1 MEQDPHL
8 LVYRASA
15 GSGKTFT
22 LAVEYIRQL
31 IEDPFAYRRIL
42 AVTFTN
48 KATTEMKERI
58 LSQLYGIAHHDPAS
72 EGYLNKILERSTKTE
87 KEIREAAAQALKN
100 IIHDY
105 SRFRIET
112 IDSFFQSV
120 MRNLA
125 RELELGANL
134 NIELN
139 NNDVLSDA
147 VDSMIEKLDR
157 RSPVLHWLLEY
168 IENRISDNSRW
179 NVSGEIKS
187 FGKNIFNE
195 VYLEK
200 GQNLREKLVD
210 TSFIAGY
217 RKELN
222 QLKQE
227 TEEIMKGFNQ
237 HFIEVLQQHGLD
249 PLDLKNGKSGISSYF
264 RKLDSGYFKEDA
276 RNATVEKCLAAPE
289 NWAAKTSKKKDDII
303 ALAQSE
309 LMEILATAE
318 QLRPKANL
326 KVNSCALA
334 SRYLYNL
341 PLLVYID
348 KEVRQL
354 NEAHNRFLLS
364 DTNALLHS
372 LIREGDASFIYEK
385 IGTTI
390 DIVMIDEFQD
400 TSRLQWENFH
410 LLLEECLAQKDGSLI
425 VGDIKQSIYRWR
437 NGDWKILA
445 GLDRDPGFR
454 VHTQTLDTNWR
465 SEANI
470 IHFNNLF
477 FQETCR
483 QLSLGDSSIG
493 KEEYPQILDIYQDV
507 AQKTPKEGKGF
518 VRISLVPDNKGER
531 SSYQENVLQQ
541 LTAQVDELVQ
551 SGIPENKIAI
561 LIRKNNLIPL
571 IADYFD
577 KHTDYRIVSDEAF
590 CMDASTAV
598 CMLVDCLRYLANP
611 DDRIACARLAVAY
624 QRDILGKEIDLN
636 TVLLNQVED
645 YLPHA
650 FVEQAEKWRL
660 LPLYELLE
668 QLFILFGMKSIPR
681 QDAYICAF
689 YDAVTEY
696 LKNKSS
702 ELTAFITY
710 WDETLH
716 CKTIPSGEPSGIRI
730 LSIHKSKGLEFHT
743 VLLPFCDW
751 KTENETNNHLIWCT
765 VPQNQQVA
773 PVFNE
778 LDLIPVNYSSGMKES
793 VFSDS
798 YLEEQHNLWVDNM
811 NLLYVAFTRACENL
825 FVWGK
830 ENGTGTV
837 SQWLQSS
844 LLQLSAQDKVQRRDG
859 DAAPKEDCGEEP
871 ATTTI
876 FEYGSFVA
884 PEIGDQTKQERKTD
898 NRLTAPRITIPV
910 SLDTLQ
916 EQTDI
921 EFRQSNRSAAF
932 IDTEGDEEEVS
943 YADRGSLL
951 HYLFAC
957 IRQTDDLESALEQL
971 RFEGL
976 FRSEEEEAQVARIA
990 RKILEMP
997 QVRDWFGGDW
1007 DVYNE
1012 CTIISPTDDGGV
1024 RSERPDRVMKKE
1036 DRLVVIDFKFARK
1049 NPRHAEQVR
1058 QYMELL
1064 HEMGYPNVNGYL
1076 LYGYSQELEEI
1087 TE

>member
-1 MEQDPHL
+1 MEQAPHL

-22 LAVEYIRQL
+22 LAVEYIHLL

-58 LSQLYGIAHHDPAS
+58 LSQLYGIAHKDPAS
-72 EGYLNKILERSTKTE
+72 ESYLHKIQERSTKTE
-87 KEIREAAAQALKN
+87 AEIREAAAMALKN

-200 GQNLREKLVD
+200 GQHLREKLAD
-210 TSFIAGY
+210 TSFVAGY

-222 QLKQE
+222 ELKQE

-237 HFIEVLQQHGLD
+237 HFLEVLQQHGLD
-249 PLDLKNGKSGISSYF
+249 PLELKSGRSGISSYF
-264 RKLDSGYFKEDA
+264 RKLESGYFKEDA
-276 RNATVEKCLAAPE
+276 RNATVEKCLESPE
-289 NWAAKTSKKKDDII
+289 NWASKTSKRKDEII

-309 LMEILATAE
+309 LIEILATAE

-364 DTNALLHS
+364 DTNTLLHG
-372 LIREGDASFIYEK
+372 LIHEGDASFIYEK

-390 DIVMIDEFQD
+390 DVVMIDEFQD

-445 GLDRDPGFR
+445 NLDHDPSFR
-454 VHTQTLDTNWR
+454 VHTEPLNTNWR
-465 SEANI
+465 SEGNI

-477 FQETCR
+477 FQEAS
-483 QLSLGDSSIG
+483 QKLSKGDSSIG
-493 KEEYPQILDIYQDV
+493 KEEFPQIKSIYGDVVQD
-507 AQKTPKEGKGF
+507 AQKEGKGF
-518 VRISLVPDNKGER
+518 VRVTLVPGSHGNEA
-531 SSYQENVLQQ
+531 YQESVLRE

-551 SGIPENKIAI
+551 SGIPANKIAI

-577 KHTDYRIVSDEAF
+577 KHTKYHIVSDEAF
-590 CMDASTAV
+590 CLDASTAV

-624 QRDILGKEIDLN
+624 QRDVLGQDIDLN
-636 TVLLNQVED
+636 TVLLNQVEN
-645 YLPHA
+645 YLPRP
-650 FVEQAEKWRL
+650 FVEQVEKWRL

-668 QLFILFGMKSIPR
+668 QLFILFEMKRIPK

-696 LKNKSS
+696 LQNRSS

-716 CKTIPSGEPSGIRI
+716 GKTIPSGELSGIRI

-751 KTENETNNHLIWCT
+751 KCENETTNHLIWCT
-765 VPQNQQVA
+765 VPQDQQVA

-793 VFSDS
+793 VFRDS

-825 FVWGK
+825 FIWGK

-837 SQWLQSS
+837 SQWMQAT
-844 LLQLSAQDKVQRRDG
+844 LLELSQQHKVQCRNG
-859 DAAPKEDCGEEP
+859 ETVPEEGSEDEP
-871 ATTTI
+871 VTTTI
-876 FEYGSFVA
+876 FEFGC
-884 PEIGDQTKQERKTD
+884 QTTPTANEKDKAERKGTG
-898 NRLTAPRITIPV
+898 NRLTAPRTAVPI
-910 SLDTLQ
+910 SLESLQ

-932 IDTEGDEEEVS
+932 IDTEGDEDEVS

-957 IRQTDDLESALEQL
+957 IRQVNDLEGALEQL

-1007 DVYNE
+1007 EVYNE

-1064 HEMGYPNVNGYL
+1064 HEMGYPNVSGYL
-1076 LYGYSQELEEI
+1076 LYGYTQELEEI

>member
-58 LSQLYGIAHHDPAS
+58 LSQLYGIAHKDPAS
-72 EGYLNKILERSTKTE
+72 DGYLNKIREHSSKSDT
-87 KEIREAAAQALKN
+87 EIREAAAQALKN

-139 NNDVLSDA
+139 NGEVLSDA

-187 FGKNIFNE
+187 FGRNIFNE

-200 GQNLREKLVD
+200 GQNLREKLGN
-210 TSFIAGY
+210 TQFIAGY
-217 RKELN
+217 RKRLN

-227 TEEIMKGFNQ
+227 TEESMQGFSQ
-237 HFIEVLQQHGLD
+237 HFEEVLQQHGLE
-249 PLDLKNGKSGISSYF
+249 PNDLKSGRNGIGSYF
-264 RKLDSGYFKEDA
+264 RKLANGNFKEDV
-276 RNATVEKCLAAPE
+276 RNATVEKCLEAPE
-289 NWAAKTSKKKDDII
+289 NWTTKTSVNKDVII
-303 ALAQSE
+303 GLAQSE
-309 LMEILATAE
+309 LMETLATAE
-318 QLRPKANL
+318 ELRPRANL
-326 KVNSCALA
+326 KVNSCSLA

-341 PLLVYID
+341 PLLVHID
-348 KEVRQL
+348 QEVRLL

-364 DTNALLHS
+364 DTNALLHG

-390 DIVMIDEFQD
+390 DVVMIDEFQD
-400 TSRLQWENFH
+400 TSRMQWENFH

-437 NGDWKILA
+437 NGDWRILA
-445 GLDRDPGFR
+445 GLDRDPSFR
-454 VHTQTLDTNWR
+454 VRTQTLDTNWR

-477 FQETCR
+477 FEETCR
-483 QLSLGDSSIG
+483 QLAQEDASIG
-493 KEEYPQILDIYQDV
+493 KEGYPQILDIYQDV
-507 AQKTPKEGKGF
+507 AQKTQKQEKGF
-518 VRISLVPDNKGER
+518 VRVSLIPDNRNREA
-531 SSYQENVLQQ
+531 YQETVLHE
-541 LTAQVDELVQ
+541 LGKQVDELVQ
-551 SGIPENKIAI
+551 SGIRENEIAI

-577 KHTDYRIVSDEAF
+577 KNTPYHIVSDEAF

-624 QRDILGKEIDLN
+624 QHDVLEKDIDLN
-636 TVLLNQVED
+636 TVLLNRVED
-645 YLPHA
+645 YLPQA
-650 FVEQAEKWRL
+650 FTEQLEKWRL

-668 QLFILFGMKSIPR
+668 QLFILFEMKRIQK

-696 LKNKSS
+696 LQNKSS

-716 CKTIPSGEPSGIRI
+716 AKTIPSGELSGIRI

-765 VPQNQQVA
+765 VPQDQQVA
-773 PVFNE
+773 PVFDE
-778 LDLIPVNYSSGMKES
+778 LDLIPVNYSSAMKES
-793 VFSDS
+793 VFRDS

-811 NLLYVAFTRACENL
+811 NLLYVAFTRACQNL
-825 FVWGK
+825 FVWGRQG
-830 ENGTGTV
+830 GTGTV
-837 SQWLQSS
+837 SQWLEET
-844 LLQLSAQDKVQRRDG
+844 LLALSARDKVTLRQEE
-859 DAAPKEDCGEEP
+859 AANETDNEKES

-876 FEYGSFVA
+876 FEYGTLAA
-884 PEIGDQTKQERKTD
+884 PERKEKESD
-898 NRLTAPRITIPV
+898 KAASANRLTAPRTAVTI
-910 SLDTLQ
+910 SLDSLQ

-932 IDTEGDEEEVS
+932 IDTEGDEDEVN

-957 IRQTDDLESALEQL
+957 IKQADDLEGALEQL

-990 RKILEMP
+990 RKVLDMP
-997 QVRDWFGGDW
+997 QIKDWFGPEW
-1007 DVYNE
+1007 EVYNE
-1012 CTIISPTDDGGV
+1012 CTIISPTADGGV
-1024 RSERPDRVMKKE
+1024 RSERPDRVMKKG

-1058 QYMELL
+1058 EYMQLL
-1064 HEMGYPNVNGYL
+1064 HQMGYAQVSGFL